1 MKYRLPIA
9 AFFAFLVTFVI
20 FLFMQHLIHG
30 QSKPLQ
36 SVEISSVVELHH
48 PQKKQQP
55 VPPSA
60 AEPQA
65 PTQEPSMDE
74 LTVDTPQMAPATI
87 KAIALPEFDSLEF
100 PTSSGWSVAVGEED
114 AGLLRQLGEDSKGY
128 IEVTA
133 TATRQPNVPEL
144 AWKKKVNG
152 WVLVAFKVG
161 PDGVPKDIRVLD
173 ASPPGI
179 FEEKVIAAI
188 SDWRY
193 VIRGQRTQH
202 ANKQGDL
209 IMTQKIELFWKDYP
223 YNVDWLD

>member
-1 MKYRLPIA
+1 
-9 AFFAFLVTFVI
+9 
-20 FLFMQHLIHG
+20 
-30 QSKPLQ
+30 LQ
-36 SVEISSVVELHH
+36 
-48 PQKKQQP
+48 
-55 VPPSA
+55 
-60 AEPQA
+60 
-65 PTQEPSMDE
+65 
-74 LTVDTPQMAPATI
+74 
-87 KAIALPEFDSLEF
+87 F

-114 AGLLRQLGEDSKGY
+114 AGLLRQLGEGSKGY

-144 AWKKKVNG
+144 AWKKRVNG

-173 ASPPGI
+173 ASPRGI
-179 FEEKVIAAI
+179 FEEKVIAAV

-209 IMTQKIELFWKDYP
+209 ILTQKIELFWKDYP

>member
-9 AFFAFLVTFVI
+9 ALFAVLVTSAI

-30 QSKPLQ
+30 QSKQLQ
-36 SVEISSVVELHH
+36 SVEISGVVELHH

-55 VPPSA
+55 EPPTT
-60 AEPQA
+60 EPQL

-74 LTVDTPQMAPATI
+74 LTVDAPQMAPAAI
-87 KAIALPEFDSLEF
+87 KTIALPEFDSLQF

-144 AWKKKVNG
+144 AWKKRVNG

-173 ASPPGI
+173 ASPRGI
-179 FEEKVIAAI
+179 FEENVIAAI